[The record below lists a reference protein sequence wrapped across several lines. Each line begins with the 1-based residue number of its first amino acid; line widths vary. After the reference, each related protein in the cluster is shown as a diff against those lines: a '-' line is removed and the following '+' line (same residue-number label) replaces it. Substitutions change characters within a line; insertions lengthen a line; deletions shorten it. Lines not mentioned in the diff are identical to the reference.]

1 MKKQLIIFYIIL
13 TVCFVSCKVGNDEE
27 SVVYV
32 YQEPVPRGDGWETS
46 SLTAQGIDVSSITQ
60 MIVNVKE
67 NIFKNI
73 HGILIIRNE
82 NLVLE
87 EYFPGDAFLGA
98 YTNFD
103 WDVLH
108 FQASCT
114 KSFTSALVGIAF
126 DQGYLT
132 DLNTQ
137 LYTFF
142 PGYPDIDWNNLK
154 QDITLKH
161 LLTMSAGLD
170 WDEHTYSYFDSRN
183 PHNRMYNSPDP
194 IKFLL
199 ELPIA
204 NEPGTTF
211 LYNSGLSILL
221 GGIIRNTT
229 SFYANQLA
237 EQYLFAP
244 LGIEEYQW
252 EVIGNGT
259 IQCGGGLRLRPRDM
273 GKFGQL
279 YLNGG
284 TWKGMRIISRSW
296 VEESVKKHIDATS
309 RMGYGF
315 QWWTEQHRWNGQIIG
330 SFSARGWGGQ
340 RIFVFPDLVLV
351 VVFTGG
357 NYYTT
362 ADPALTMLDQYIL
375 PAVY

>member
-13 TVCFVSCKVGNDEE
+13 TVCFVSCKVGNDPE

-32 YQEPVPRGDGWETS
+32 YREPVPRGDGWETS
-46 SLTAQGIDVSSITQ
+46 TLTAQGIDVSSITQ
-60 MIVNVKE
+60 MIVKVKE
-67 NIFKNI
+67 NTFKNI

-87 EYFPGDAFLGA
+87 EYFPGDAFLGG
-98 YTNFD
+98 YTNYD
-103 WDVLH
+103 RDVLH
-108 FQASCT
+108 YQASCT

-126 DQGYLT
+126 DQGFII
-132 DLNTQ
+132 DLNTK

-170 WDEHTYSYFDSRN
+170 WDEHTYSYFDPRN

-199 ELPIA
+199 EFPIA

-221 GGIIRNTT
+221 GAIIRNTT
-229 SFYANQLA
+229 SLYANQWA

-252 EVIGNGT
+252 EVIANGT
-259 IQCGGGLRLRPRDM
+259 IQTGGGLRLRPRDM
-273 GKFGQL
+273 AKFGQL

-284 TWKGMRIISRSW
+284 TWKGIRIVSRSW
-296 VEESVKKHIDATS
+296 VEESVKKHIDASS

-340 RIFVFPDLVLV
+340 RISVFPDLALV

-357 NYYTT
+357 NYYTG
-362 ADPALTMLDQYIL
+362 ADPALTMLEQYIL